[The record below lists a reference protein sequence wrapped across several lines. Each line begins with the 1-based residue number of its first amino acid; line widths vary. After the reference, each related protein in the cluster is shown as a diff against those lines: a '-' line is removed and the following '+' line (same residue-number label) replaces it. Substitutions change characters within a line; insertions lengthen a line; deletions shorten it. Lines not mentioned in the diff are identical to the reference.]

1 MIDERTDQRT
11 PPAPSH
17 NEGPAAPTPIRAFL
31 VVGCVMAIVIA
42 ATVASLIVPGTPR
55 PQPPPP
61 PPRKLL
67 ATSQPFAVH
76 LAWAPPPSGNVR
88 VFVVLRD
95 GDQLATV
102 RAHSFIDRTVEPG
115 VTYHYAVES
124 LGNDGAVSIPV
135 AAQQRPP
142 VPPASTAQ
150 VDGVFDV
157 RLRVEESSGVRL
169 RTQSPLERWR
179 LTPPCPQGAGCG
191 RLQLQDLVY
200 PTVSGT
206 LGLLRGAYRGAIGG
220 YHGFTCGS
228 PATRVRSQMNLS
240 FVAAGAGVVDHMWRA
255 TRLQGT
261 LREVASA
268 PSGKCSTAR
277 ILYSFTA
284 TLRA

>member
-11 PPAPSH
+11 APAPSQD
-17 NEGPAAPTPIRAFL
+17 EGPVSPTPIRAFL
-31 VVGCVMAIVIA
+31 VVGCVMASVIA

-67 ATSQPFAVH
+67 ASSQPFAVH

-95 GDQLATV
+95 GNRLATV

-115 VTYHYAVES
+115 VMYHYAVES

-135 AAQQRPP
+135 AAQQRTP

-150 VDGVFDV
+150 VEGVFDV
-157 RLRVEESSGVRL
+157 RLHVEESSGVRL
-169 RTQSPLERWR
+169 HSQSPVERWR
-179 LTPPCPQGAGCG
+179 LTPPCSQGAGCG
-191 RLQLQDLVY
+191 RIQLQDLVY
-200 PTVSGT
+200 PSVTGALRLSGNT
-206 LGLLRGAYRGAIGG
+206 YRGLVAG

-228 PATRVRSQMNLS
+228 PPVRVRSEMKVA
-240 FVAAGAGVVDHMWRA
+240 FVATAAGVVDGTWRA
-255 TRLQGT
+255 THLQGT

-268 PSGKCSTAR
+268 PSGACSTAR
-277 ILYSFTA
+277 ILYSFTG
-284 TLRA
+284 TLRT